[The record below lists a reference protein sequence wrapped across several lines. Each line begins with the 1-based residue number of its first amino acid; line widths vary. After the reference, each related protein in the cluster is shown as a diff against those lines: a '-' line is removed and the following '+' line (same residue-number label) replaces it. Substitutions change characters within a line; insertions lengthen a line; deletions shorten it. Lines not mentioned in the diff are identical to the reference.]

1 MTYRA
6 PINDM
11 LLALNHGAGLQAAV
25 KAGHYGDFDSDITA
39 AVLEEA
45 GRFATDVLAPLN
57 RIGDENGIKLANDK
71 VTTAPGWPDAYQR
84 WTAAGWN
91 AVSGSEAFGGQ
102 GLPLAIN
109 AACTEIWS
117 ASNIAFGLCPL
128 LTLSAI
134 EALDAHGSED
144 LKKIYLEKLVSGEW
158 TGTMQLT
165 EPQAGSDVGALRT
178 RAERAADGSYRI
190 TGTKI
195 FITYGDHD
203 MTDNIVHF
211 VLARLPDAPAGTKGI
226 SLFLIPKFL
235 VNADGSLGARNDIYP
250 SGVEH
255 KLGMHAS
262 PTCTMTMGDK
272 GGAIGYLVGEENRG
286 MLCMFTM
293 MNQARLGVGLEG
305 VGIAD
310 RAYQQALAFAQER
323 RQGRAIGKTGDG
335 TDAIIVHPDVKRMLM
350 QMRALTAAA
359 RTICYATAVA
369 FDVSVRATDAKVRS
383 DAAARGALLT
393 PIAKA
398 FSTDIGNEVTSLGV
412 QIHGGMGFIE
422 ETGAAQHYRDA
433 RITAIYE
440 GTNGIQSID
449 LVTRKLRAQGGA
461 SVWALLDELSDI
473 VKRVEAS
480 NDPAFGTTGAKLR
493 DALGSLERSSRWLL
507 ERIASAPNDALAGAT
522 PYLRLFGSTLGGCK
536 LAEEALAARTLGR
549 GFGRSAAL
557 CHAGA
562 LLCREHFGAGRL
574 AGAHGDGQRQ
584 FGHRR
589 RRGFAGLT
597 RCGGLAAN
605 PRQLAASVF
614 TRAASACRFG
624 AARGLE
630 RTVEINHSECMFFA
644 RLRADSML
652 GQQRPSSN
660 WRRGAIA
667 R

>member
-11 LLALNHGAGLQAAV
+11 LLALNHGAGLQAAL
-25 KAGHYGDFDSDITA
+25 KAGHYGDFDGDIAA

-45 GRFATDVLAPLN
+45 GRFASDVLAPLN
-57 RIGDENGIKLANDK
+57 KVGDEHGIKLDAGK
-71 VTTAPGWPDAYQR
+71 VTTAPGWPDAYKR
-84 WTAAGWN
+84 WTQAGWN
-91 AVSGSEAFGGQ
+91 AVSGPEAFGGQ
-102 GLPLAIN
+102 GLPLAVN

-134 EALDAHGSED
+134 EALDAHGSDE

-158 TGTMQLT
+158 PGTMQLT

-235 VNADGSLGARNDIYP
+235 VNADGSLGTRNDIYA
-250 SGVEH
+250 SGIEH
-255 KLGMHAS
+255 KLGMHAA

-272 GGAIGYLVGEENRG
+272 GGAIGYLIGEENRG

-323 RQGRAIGKTGDG
+323 RQGRAIGKTGSGSDP
-335 TDAIIVHPDVKRMLM
+335 IIVHPDVKRMLM
-350 QMRALTAAA
+350 QMRSMTAAA

-369 FDVSVRATDAKVRS
+369 LDVSTRATDAKVRAA
-383 DAAARGALLT
+383 AAARGALLT

-433 RITAIYE
+433 RITPIYE

-449 LVTRKLRAQGGA
+449 LVTRKLAANGGE
-461 SVWALLDELSDI
+461 SVWALLGELSDI
-473 VKRVEAS
+473 VGKVEAS

-493 DALGSLERSSRWLL
+493 GALESLDRTSRWLL
-507 ERIASAPNDALAGAT
+507 ERVASAPNEALAGAT
-522 PYLRLFGSTLGGCK
+522 PYLRLFGSTLGGCM
-536 LAEEALAARTLGR
+536 LAGEALAARDLGESAGDPQRYVTLAR
-549 GFGRSAAL
+549 F
-557 CHAGA
+557 
-562 LLCREHFGAGRL
+562 
-574 AGAHGDGQRQ
+574 
-584 FGHRR
+584 
-589 RRGFAGLT
+589 FAE
-597 RCGGLAAN
+597 N
-605 PRQLAASVF
+605 ISVQ
-614 TRAASACRFG
+614 APA
-624 AARGLE
+624 LE
-630 RTVEINHSECMFFA
+630 RTVMDSAEAVNG
-644 RLRADSML
+644 ADAVLL
-652 GQQRPSSN
+652 G
-660 WRRGAIA
+660 
-667 R
+667 